1 MLCLRRLCR
10 KSGKSRKRGMSK
22 MEKKMNSRLKFGLIV
37 AVILVAVAILTAVW
51 ALVLRQHQI
60 PAFTQRRLPPPGGP
74 IPGDFQYFYVANT
87 IISTINIALLAILVL
102 IYINIY
108 VKTRSQFTMGLII
121 LAVVFLVQNV
131 TSSPFI
137 ASPFGFRAYGLGP
150 FAFLPGMFEFI
161 ALSVL
166 LYLSVKY

>member
-1 MLCLRRLCR
+1 
-10 KSGKSRKRGMSK
+10 
-22 MEKKMNSRLKFGLIV
+22 MEKQMNKRLRYGLIV
-37 AVILVAVAILTAVW
+37 VILAAVAIFAAFW

-60 PAFTQRRLPPPGGP
+60 FGFQQIRAPPPRY

-87 IISTINIALLAILVL
+87 VISTINIALLAILSL

-108 VKTRSQFTMGLII
+108 IKTRSQFTIGLII
-121 LAVVFLVQNV
+121 FALVFLVQNV

-137 ASPFGFRAYGLGP
+137 AAPFGFRAYGLGP
-150 FAFLPGMFEFI
+150 FAFLPGLFEFV
-161 ALSVL
+161 ALTVL